1 MKKARFRNRVFCLG
15 NDSYFMKERQTIP
28 DIDKHDVAVYNK
40 TKDSFRSL
48 TVNNEYIHGRNNV
61 CVKFKFIGKYAVI
74 CL

>member
-1 MKKARFRNRVFCLG
+1 MH
-15 NDSYFMKERQTIP
+15 
-28 DIDKHDVAVYNK
+28 IDKHDVAVYNK

-48 TVNNEYIHGRNNV
+48 PLIMNIYTEETNV